1 MKYLL
6 PVAIVFLAIS
16 TILLSQNLKE
26 SPKVRAFESILNN
39 LPVEEIKLSD
49 ETPLVDLSSITATS
63 VYVFDLKSEREIASK
78 NPDVKVSPASTTKM
92 MTAYVASNFYNL
104 NDIVRVGKV
113 NAIGSKMD
121 LIYGEVISVE
131 SLLYGLLVK
140 SANDAAEVLASRFP
154 GDSPREEFVGTMNI
168 VANSLGMNSTN
179 FVNPSGLDHPNQTTT
194 AKDMYLL
201 ARRIIADKNL
211 SKIVS
216 TSDVTIYSSNPEQ
229 VRYLKN
235 TNLLLGSVD
244 GVKGV
249 KTGWTEDS
257 GENLVTWIERGGES
271 YIISLF
277 GSDNRFGETVEIVN
291 QLFRA
296 GS

>member
-6 PVAIVFLAIS
+6 PVAILFLAIS

-26 SPKVRAFESILNN
+26 SPKVRAFESVLGNMSVGQ
-39 LPVEEIKLSD
+39 LEVTEERPV
-49 ETPLVDLSSITATS
+49 VDLSSITATS
-63 VYVFDLKSEREIASK
+63 VYVYDLVNETEVVSK
-78 NPDVKVSPASTTKM
+78 NPEVKVSPASTTKM

-104 NDIVRVGKV
+104 NDLVRVGRV
-113 NAIGSKMD
+113 SVLGSKMD
-121 LIYGEVISVE
+121 LIFGEVISVE

-140 SANDAAEVLASRFP
+140 SANDAAEVLALKFP
-154 GDSPREEFVGTMNI
+154 GESPREEFVSTMNI

-179 FVNPSGLDHPNQTTT
+179 FVNPSGLDHPEQTTT

-201 ARRIIADKNL
+201 AKRIISDKNL

-216 TSDVTIYSSNPEQ
+216 TSDVAIYSTNPEQ
-229 VRYLKN
+229 VRNLKN
-235 TNLLLGSVD
+235 TNLLLGSVE

-257 GENLVTWIERGGES
+257 GENLVTWIERDGRS

-277 GSDNRFGETVEIVN
+277 GSDNRFGETVEIIN
-291 QLFRA
+291 QLFNK
-296 GS
+296 SS